1 MRFAAAPDT
10 VVTLDKHP
18 KAAGAGLSS
27 RAANR
32 VNRRGAIPRMSRS
45 GEAQVSHLERGVVA
59 AGPEDSDCWSWRES
73 AAAMGGGLRVNN
85 RMQAT
90 AGSLVVTASAV
101 RRRA

>member
-1 MRFAAAPDT
+1 
-10 VVTLDKHP
+10 
-18 KAAGAGLSS
+18 
-27 RAANR
+27 
-32 VNRRGAIPRMSRS
+32 MSRS

-59 AGPEDSDCWSWRES
+59 AGPEDSVCWSWRES
-73 AAAMGGGLRVNN
+73 AAATGGGLRVNH